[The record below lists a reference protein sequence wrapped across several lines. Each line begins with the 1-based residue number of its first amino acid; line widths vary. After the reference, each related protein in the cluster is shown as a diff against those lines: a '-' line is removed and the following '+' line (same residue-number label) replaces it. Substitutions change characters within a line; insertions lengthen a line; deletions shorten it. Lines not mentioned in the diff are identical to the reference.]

1 MPRRLSNDL
10 LLALILALVLSG
22 LFGWA
27 LPVAVAAPLYDLHRG
42 LGIAVLVVLLV
53 WKQAVI
59 RASLS
64 RRLLR
69 RRPWDRSIVWGVI
82 GALGLLFAVVLGLGW
97 TLNLI
102 SFETFWGYSAINV
115 HVILGIGL
123 LPFVGWHAL
132 RRRRPNKAS
141 APVVSRRAALRLT
154 GLTVASVIGWQ
165 AISRVAELAMPPGL
179 RRDTGSKHAASL
191 SGNAYPA
198 EIWLFDK
205 VPLHD
210 SETWQLHL
218 SGLVGTPAPLRLADL
233 DQFPRVS
240 VQAVLDCTGGWWTE
254 QVWTG
259 VPLLAVL
266 RQAGLATNAR
276 EVAVESST
284 GHRIVF
290 SVNDAQDLVLATHVG
305 DEPLSLAHGY
315 PVRLAA
321 PGRRGYQWVKW
332 VERITVT

>member
-1 MPRRLSNDL
+1 VPRRLSNDL

-82 GALGLLFAVVLGLGW
+82 GAVGLMSAIVLGVGW

-132 RRRRPNKAS
+132 RRRKANRAS
-141 APVVSRRAALRLT
+141 APVVSRRAALRLA
-154 GLTVASVIGWQ
+154 GLSVASVVGWQ
-165 AISRVAELAMPPGL
+165 AISRVAVLAMPPGL

-205 VPLHD
+205 VPLLD
-210 SETWQLHL
+210 SETWRLHI
-218 SGLVGTPAPLRLADL
+218 SGLASTPAALGLLDL
-233 DQFPRVS
+233 DRFSRVS

-254 QVWTG
+254 QVWRG

-266 RQAGLATNAR
+266 QEVGLPTAAR
-276 EVAVESST
+276 ELAVESTT

-290 SVNDAQDLVLATHVG
+290 AVQDAGQLLLATHVG
-305 DEPLSLAHGY
+305 EEPLSAAHGY
-315 PVRLAA
+315 PVRLVA